1 MKKSPFFLFLL
12 AILFYV
18 FYYASRYYIALWSGV
33 VLSFSAVIFGILR
46 EKREANRLLFVVFFL
61 LSLRVLFWLSPPNW
75 RFTLE
80 TDSSHALQL
89 TYLLKEE
96 GKWIPG
102 QMGIQREL
110 TYSFFPALYLLITPL
125 AIISNLES
133 AIIARIVYPIVCG
146 SITVVLY
153 YLIIRRIS
161 NDKIAIWSS
170 LVYCLNFV
178 FVFFNAGYV
187 HESLGLVFYTLFL
200 WAFFG
205 VYYTNIRDYKMIA
218 ISFMACALTVL
229 SHHWSSYN
237 LLMITTAFFFFP
249 IVYPRFLQLFRN
261 TKHRFLHKLSPTFD
275 KPSLTFVSITYCI
288 IIFWMV
294 FIATN
299 AFSMHITWGFQFLQS
314 LLNPFG
320 TVHPQPTLLS
330 YTLTEKILIL
340 LGTLVLVVLGV
351 TELLTS
357 LLKTD
362 KFSDQHVLHFWFI
375 ICSVYIVLLSY
386 LSPTFFRDIGID
398 KRSWAFA
405 FFGISPLVARSIVRT
420 MNGAMNNGHIT
431 RMKRTFR
438 LSGQVKIL
446 FMIFPLIAL
455 ILQAPLS
462 VRDPSF
468 FQSSKICYSAA
479 LWVKEYL
486 PENTSVALD
495 SFSSELIQPY
505 GRVEFTLPIEK
516 TTEEGLVVYRSEN
529 FIYRA
534 PQDARIIV
542 MNKRI
547 FEHYFLYPDVTA
559 DSSVLDREC
568 NKLFDSPSL
577 AIFTKN

>member
-1 MKKSPFFLFLL
+1 LKKIPLLLFLL
-12 AILFYV
+12 AILFYI
-18 FYYASRYYIALWSGV
+18 FYYAFRYHIALWSGV
-33 VLSFSAVIFGILR
+33 VISFSAVILGILR
-46 EKREANRLLFVVFFL
+46 EKRETNRLLSVVLFL
-61 LSLRVLFWLSPPNW
+61 FSLRVLFWLSPPNW
-75 RFTLE
+75 LFTLE

-89 TYLLKEE
+89 TYLLKEG

-102 QMGIQREL
+102 QMGIQREV
-110 TYSFFPALYLLITPL
+110 TYSYFPALYLLITPL
-125 AIISNLES
+125 ALISNLEL
-133 AIIARIVYPIVCG
+133 AIIARIVYPVVCG

-161 NDKIAIWSS
+161 TDKIAIWAS

-205 VYYTNIRDYKMIA
+205 VYYKNIRDYKMIA
-218 ISFMACALTVL
+218 ISFMACGLTVL
-229 SHHWSSYN
+229 THHWSSYN

-249 IVYPRFLQLFRN
+249 IIYPRFLQLFRH
-261 TKHRFLHKLSPTFD
+261 TKHRFLRKPSLTFG

-299 AFSMHITWGFQFLQS
+299 AFSMHITWSFQFLQS
-314 LLNPFG
+314 ILNPFG

-330 YTLTEKILIL
+330 YTPIERILVI

-351 TELLTS
+351 TEVLAGF
-357 LLKTD
+357 LKTD
-362 KFSDQHVLHFWFI
+362 KFSDQHVLHFWLI
-375 ICSVYIVLLSY
+375 ICSVYLVLLSY

-405 FFGISPLVARSIVRT
+405 FFGISPLVARNIVRT
-420 MNGAMNNGHIT
+420 MNGAMNTGHIV

-438 LSGQVKIL
+438 WSGQVKIL
-446 FMIFPLIAL
+446 FIIFPLIAL

-468 FQSSKICYSAA
+468 FQSSEICYSAA
-479 LWVKEYL
+479 TWVKEYL
-486 PENTSVALD
+486 PENIPVALD
-495 SFSSELIQPY
+495 SFSSAVIQPY
-505 GRVEFTLPIEK
+505 GRVEFALPIEK
-516 TTEEGLVVYRSEN
+516 TIEEGLVVYRSEN
-529 FIYRA
+529 FTYRA

-559 DSSVLDREC
+559 DSSALDREC
-568 NKLFDSPSL
+568 NRMFDSPSL